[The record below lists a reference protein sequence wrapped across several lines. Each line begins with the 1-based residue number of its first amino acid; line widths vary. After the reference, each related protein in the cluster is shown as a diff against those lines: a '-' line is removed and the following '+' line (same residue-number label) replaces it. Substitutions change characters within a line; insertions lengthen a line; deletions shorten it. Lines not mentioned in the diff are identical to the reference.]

1 MPASPAPNERIAD
14 LVSILGEADARELAQ
29 LFLASL
35 NPLRLELSSGDR
47 VRASRAAHSLKSSSQ
62 QMGLARMAGRM
73 AQLEQRLLQIDGVVT
88 DADLD
93 AVASE
98 LSDAEATLRP
108 FAGPGQPAGS

>member
-1 MPASPAPNERIAD
+1 M
-14 LVSILGEADARELAQ
+14 VSILGEADARELAQ